1 MPKPAES
8 IRTEPFAQVTPMLS
22 NSPKALFSAVRL
34 QAQAYKA
41 MMRYQI
47 EALSFMRHRLEEDVR
62 LVDEIATAH
71 DLGNAFE
78 IYADF
83 LQQTVSEYSDEAGK
97 LANLG
102 SKLASETARQVRRE
116 AETTMEERTA
126 ARTAA

>member
-22 NSPKALFSAVRL
+22 NSQKALFSAVRL

-83 LQQTVSEYSDEAGK
+83 LQQTVSEYSDEASK